1 MGILTNLEPKPVFQY
16 FEEICGI
23 PHGSSNTKEISDY
36 LVTFAKKHDLRVN
49 QDDKNNVI
57 IWKEGTA
64 GYEEAAPVML
74 QGHMDM
80 VCEKEEGFEIDFAKE
95 GVRLQLQDGVITAQG
110 TTLGGD
116 DGIAVAY
123 MLALLS
129 STDIP

>member
-36 LVTFAKKHDLRVN
+36 LVTFAKKHDLRVK

-64 GYEEAAPVML
+64 GYEEADPL
-74 QGHMDM
+74 
-80 VCEKEEGFEIDFAKE
+80 
-95 GVRLQLQDGVITAQG
+95 
-110 TTLGGD
+110 
-116 DGIAVAY
+116 
-123 MLALLS
+123 
-129 STDIP
+129 